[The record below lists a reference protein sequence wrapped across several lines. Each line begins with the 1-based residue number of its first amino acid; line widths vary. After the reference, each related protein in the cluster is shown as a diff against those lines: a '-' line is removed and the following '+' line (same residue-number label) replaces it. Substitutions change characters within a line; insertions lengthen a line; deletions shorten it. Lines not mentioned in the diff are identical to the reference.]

1 MLLAAVSHNRIFQT
15 RFWLMFT
22 STRLAHLLSAIPRQ
36 FFRQST
42 ERHQADRYVKRCTS
56 WQLLVTL
63 VSGHVTQALS
73 LRSLATFSETLSPH
87 SYHLKAGPVAR
98 STLSDALNK
107 RDYRPFQ
114 DLCELLL
121 RGISRQQRKE
131 VGAMVSLLDSTSITL
146 RGPHFDGW
154 TAATKTRITQGLKVH
169 VGLDL
174 AQLAPV
180 YVNITPANVND
191 LSDALEMPIQAGMT
205 YVFDKGYCDYN
216 WWHQLQTKG
225 AFFVTRL
232 KKNANIK
239 VLHKHSTVAEQSP
252 VMTDEVIL
260 FGKKHLGGKRLND
273 YRETPVRRVVVERE
287 GHATPLILVTNDFA
301 RTAEEIAGLYKDR
314 WKIEL
319 FFKWIKQHLKL
330 KRFYAFSEN
339 AVRLQIYSALIS
351 YLLLHLFHRR
361 SGFTGSLFELKVR
374 ISHVLH
380 ERPATPELR
389 DRRRQEREKLKAAQ
403 GSLQL

>member
-1 MLLAAVSHNRIFQT
+1 
-15 RFWLMFT
+15 MFT

-36 FFRQST
+36 FFRQAT
-42 ERHQADRYVKRCTS
+42 EKYRADRYVKRCTT

-63 VSGHVTQALS
+63 VSGHITQALS

-121 RGISRQQRKE
+121 SGISRQQRKE

-146 RGPHFDGW
+146 RGTHFDDW

-191 LSDALEMPIQAGMT
+191 LSDALQMPIQTGMT

-239 VLHKHSTVAEQSP
+239 VLHKHSTAAEQSP

-273 YRETPVRRVVVERE
+273 YRETPARRVVVERE

-301 RTAEEIAGLYKDR
+301 RSAEEIAGLYKDR

-351 YLLLHLFHRR
+351 YLLLHLYHRR
-361 SGFTGSLFELKVR
+361 SAFTGSLFELTVR

-380 ERPATPELR
+380 ERPTTPELR
-389 DRRRQEREKLKAAQ
+389 NRRRQEREKLKAAQ

>member
-1 MLLAAVSHNRIFQT
+1 
-15 RFWLMFT
+15 MFT

-42 ERHQADRYVKRCTS
+42 EKHRADRYVKRCTS

-63 VSGHVTQALS
+63 VSGHITQALS

-107 RDYRPFQ
+107 RNYRPFQ
-114 DLCELLL
+114 DLCQLLL
-121 RGISRQQRKE
+121 SGISRQQRKE
-131 VGAMVSLLDSTSITL
+131 VGAMISLLDSTSITL
-146 RGPHFDGW
+146 RGPHFDDW
-154 TAATKTRITQGLKVH
+154 TASTKTRITQGLKVH

-225 AFFVTRL
+225 ALFVTRL

-239 VLHKHSTVAEQSP
+239 VLHKHSIAAEQSP

-273 YRETPVRRVVVERE
+273 YRETPARRVVVERE
-287 GHATPLILVTNDFA
+287 GHATPLILVTNDFV
-301 RTAEEIAGLYKDR
+301 RSAEEIAELYKDR

-351 YLLLHLFHRR
+351 YLLLHLYHRR
-361 SGFTGSLFELKVR
+361 SEFTGSLFELKVR

>member
-1 MLLAAVSHNRIFQT
+1 
-15 RFWLMFT
+15 MFS
-22 STRLAHLLSAIPRQ
+22 STRLGQLLSAIPRPYFQ
-36 FFRQST
+36 QSIET
-42 ERHQADRYVKRCTS
+42 HRADHYVKRCTS

-63 VSGHVTQALS
+63 ISGHLTQALS
-73 LRSLATFSETLSPH
+73 LRSLATFSETLAAH
-87 SYHLKAGPVAR
+87 SYHLQAGPIAR

-121 RGISRQQRKE
+121 RGVSHQQRKA
-131 VGAMVSLLDSTSITL
+131 VGAMVSLIDSTSITL
-146 RGPHFDGW
+146 RGPHFDDW

-180 YVNITPANVND
+180 YVNITHANVND
-191 LSDALEMPIQAGMT
+191 LSDALDMPIQAGMT

-225 AFFVTRL
+225 ALFVTRL

-239 VLHKHSTVAEQSP
+239 VLHEHSNVAEHSV
-252 VMTDEVIL
+252 VMTDEVIR

-273 YRETPVRRVVVERE
+273 YWEEPVRRVVVARE

-301 RTAEEIAGLYKDR
+301 RTAEEIADLYKDR

-351 YLLLHLFHRR
+351 YLLLHLFQRR
-361 SGFTGSLFELKVR
+361 SGFPGSLFELTVR
-374 ISHVLH
+374 IAHVLH
-380 ERPATPELR
+380 ERPATQEFK

>member
-1 MLLAAVSHNRIFQT
+1 
-15 RFWLMFT
+15 MFS
-22 STRLAHLLSAIPRQ
+22 STFLTQLLSFIPRSS
-36 FFRQST
+36 F
-42 ERHQADRYVKRCTS
+42 ERSVEAHQADRYVKRCTS

-63 VSGHVTQALS
+63 VSGHLTQASS
-73 LRSLATFSETLSPH
+73 LRSLATFSQTLAPH
-87 SYHLKAGPVAR
+87 RYHLHAGPIAR

-107 RDYRPFQ
+107 RDYRPLQ

-121 RGISRQQRKE
+121 SGVSRQQRKA
-131 VGAMVSLLDSTSITL
+131 VGAMVSLIDSTPITL
-146 RGPHFDGW
+146 RGPHFDDW

-174 AQLAPV
+174 AQRAPV
-180 YVNITPANVND
+180 CVNITPANVND
-191 LSDALEMPIQAGMT
+191 LSDALEMPIQTGMT

-232 KKNANIK
+232 KKNANLN
-239 VLHKHSTVAEQSP
+239 VLREHSTAVEQSA
-252 VMTDEVIL
+252 VMSDEVVQI
-260 FGKKHLGGKRLND
+260 GKKYLGGKRLND
-273 YRETPVRRVVVERE
+273 YRDEPVRRVVVARE
-287 GHATPLILVTNDFA
+287 GHATPLVLVTNDFA
-301 RTAEEIAGLYKDR
+301 RSAEEIANLYKDR

-361 SGFTGSLFELKVR
+361 SGFGSSLYELTIR
-374 ISHVLH
+374 IAHALH
-380 ERPATPELR
+380 ERPATQEFK
-389 DRRRQEREKLKAAQ
+389 DRRRREQEKLKAAQ

>member
-1 MLLAAVSHNRIFQT
+1 
-15 RFWLMFT
+15 MFS
-22 STRLAHLLSAIPRQ
+22 STFLTQLLSAIPRSS
-36 FFRQST
+36 F
-42 ERHQADRYVKRCTS
+42 ERSVEAHQADRYVKRCTS

-63 VSGHVTQALS
+63 VSGHLTQALS
-73 LRSLATFSETLSPH
+73 LRSLATFSETLAPH
-87 SYHLKAGPVAR
+87 RYHLRAGPIAR

-107 RDYRPFQ
+107 RDYRPLQ
-114 DLCELLL
+114 DLCEILLS
-121 RGISRQQRKE
+121 GVSRQQRKDI
-131 VGAMVSLLDSTSITL
+131 GAMVSLVDSTSITL
-146 RGPHFDGW
+146 RGPHFDDW

-174 AQLAPV
+174 AQRAPV

-191 LSDALEMPIQAGMT
+191 LSDALEMPIQTGMT

-216 WWHQLQTKG
+216 WWHQLQAKG

-232 KKNANIK
+232 KKNANLK
-239 VLHKHSTVAEQSP
+239 VLREHSTVVEQSA
-252 VMTDEVIL
+252 VMTDEVVQ
-260 FGKKHLGGKRLND
+260 FGKKYLGGKRLND
-273 YRETPVRRVVVERE
+273 YRDEPVRRVVVARE
-287 GHATPLILVTNDFA
+287 GHATPLVLVTNDFA
-301 RTAEEIAGLYKDR
+301 RSAEEIANLYKDR
-314 WKIEL
+314 WRIEL

-361 SGFTGSLFELKVR
+361 SGFQGSLFELTVR
-374 ISHVLH
+374 IAYALH
-380 ERPATPELR
+380 ERPATQEFK
-389 DRRRQEREKLKAAQ
+389 DRRRQEQDQLKAAQ

>member
-1 MLLAAVSHNRIFQT
+1 
-15 RFWLMFT
+15 MFA

-63 VSGHVTQALS
+63 ISGHVTQALS
-73 LRSLATFSETLSPH
+73 LRSLATFSETLGPH
-87 SYHLKAGPVAR
+87 SYHLKAGSVAR

-121 RGISRQQRKE
+121 RGISRQHQKE
-131 VGAMVSLLDSTSITL
+131 VGAVVSLIDSTSITL
-146 RGPHFDGW
+146 RGPQFDDW

-191 LSDALEMPIQAGMT
+191 LSDALKMPIQPGMT

-216 WWHQLQTKG
+216 WWYQLQTKG

-232 KKNANIK
+232 KKNANVR
-239 VLHKHSTVAEQSP
+239 VLHEHSNATEHSS
-252 VMTDEVIL
+252 VMADEVVQ
-260 FGKKHLGGKRLND
+260 FGKKRLAGKRLND
-273 YRETPVRRVVVERE
+273 YLETPVRRVVVERE
-287 GHATPLILVTNDFA
+287 EHATPLILVTNDFT
-301 RTAEEIAGLYKDR
+301 RTAEEIAALYKDR

-351 YLLLHLFHRR
+351 YLLLQLFHRR
-361 SGFTGSLFELKVR
+361 SAFTGSLFEFTVR
-374 ISHVLH
+374 IAHVLH
-380 ERPATPELR
+380 ERSAPSEVA
-389 DRRRQEREKLKAAQ
+389 DRRRQKREKLKAAQ

>member
-1 MLLAAVSHNRIFQT
+1 
-15 RFWLMFT
+15 MFS
-22 STRLAHLLSAIPRQ
+22 STRLAQLLSAIPRPSFQ
-36 FFRQST
+36 QST
-42 ERHQADRYVKRCTS
+42 EKYQADRYVKRCTS

-73 LRSLATFSETLSPH
+73 LRSLATFSETLAAH
-87 SYHLKAGPVAR
+87 SYHLQAGPIAR

-114 DLCELLL
+114 DLCENLL
-121 RGISRQQRKE
+121 RGVGRQQRKE
-131 VGAMVSLLDSTSITL
+131 VGAMVSLIDSTSITL
-146 RGPHFDGW
+146 RGPHFDDW

-191 LSDALEMPIQAGMT
+191 MSDALNMPIQAGMT

-216 WWHQLQTKG
+216 WWYQLQSKG
-225 AFFVTRL
+225 AYFVTRF
-232 KKNANIK
+232 KKNANYE
-239 VLHKHSTVAEQSP
+239 VLHEHSTVAEQSP
-252 VMTDEVIL
+252 VMSDEVVQ
-260 FGKKHLGGKRLND
+260 FGKKRLGGKRVND
-273 YRETPVRRVVVERE
+273 YRDEPVRRVVIERE
-287 GHATPLILVTNDFA
+287 GHVTPLILVTNDFA
-301 RTAEEIAGLYKDR
+301 RTAEEIAGLYKNR

-361 SGFTGSLFELKVR
+361 SGFPGSLFELTVR
-374 ISHVLH
+374 IAHVLH
-380 ERPATPELR
+380 ERPATQEFK
-389 DRRRQEREKLKAAQ
+389 DRRRQEQEKLKAAQ
-403 GSLQL
+403 GNLQL

>member
-1 MLLAAVSHNRIFQT
+1 
-15 RFWLMFT
+15 MFA

-63 VSGHVTQALS
+63 ISGHVTQALS
-73 LRSLATFSETLSPH
+73 LRSLATFSETLGPH
-87 SYHLKAGPVAR
+87 SYHLKAGSVAR

-121 RGISRQQRKE
+121 RGISRQQQKE
-131 VGAMVSLLDSTSITL
+131 VGAMVSLIDSTSITL
-146 RGPHFDGW
+146 RGPHFDDW

-191 LSDALEMPIQAGMT
+191 LSDALKMPIQAGMT

-216 WWHQLQTKG
+216 WWYQLQTKG

-232 KKNANIK
+232 KKNANIR
-239 VLHKHSTVAEQSP
+239 VLHEHSNATEHSS
-252 VMTDEVIL
+252 VMTDEVVQ
-260 FGKKHLGGKRLND
+260 FGKKRLAGKRLND
-273 YRETPVRRVVVERE
+273 YLETPVRRVVVERE
-287 GHATPLILVTNDFA
+287 GHATPLILVTNDFT
-301 RTAEEIAGLYKDR
+301 RTAEEIAALYKDR

-351 YLLLHLFHRR
+351 YLLLQLFHRR
-361 SGFTGSLFELKVR
+361 SGFAGSLFEFTVR
-374 ISHVLH
+374 IAHVLH
-380 ERPATPELR
+380 ERSAPSEVT
-389 DRRRQEREKLKAAQ
+389 DRRRQKREQLKAAQ

>member
-1 MLLAAVSHNRIFQT
+1 
-15 RFWLMFT
+15 MFT

-36 FFRQST
+36 FFRQAT
-42 ERHQADRYVKRCTS
+42 EKYRADRYVKRCTT

-63 VSGHVTQALS
+63 VSGHITQALS

-121 RGISRQQRKE
+121 SGISRQQRKE

-146 RGPHFDGW
+146 RGTHFDDW

-191 LSDALEMPIQAGMT
+191 LSDALQMPIQAGMT

-239 VLHKHSTVAEQSP
+239 VLHKHSTAAEQSP

-273 YRETPVRRVVVERE
+273 YRETPARRVVVERE

-301 RTAEEIAGLYKDR
+301 RSAEEIAGLYKDR

-351 YLLLHLFHRR
+351 YLLLHLYHRR
-361 SGFTGSLFELKVR
+361 SAFTGSLFELTVR

-380 ERPATPELR
+380 ERPTTPELR
-389 DRRRQEREKLKAAQ
+389 NRRRQEREKLKAAQ

>member
-1 MLLAAVSHNRIFQT
+1 
-15 RFWLMFT
+15 MFS
-22 STRLAHLLSAIPRQ
+22 STRLAQLLSAIPRPFLQ
-36 FFRQST
+36 QSI
-42 ERHQADRYVKRCTS
+42 EKHQADRYVKRCTS
-56 WQLLVTL
+56 WQLLVTM
-63 VSGHVTQALS
+63 VYGHLTQALS
-73 LRSLATFSETLSPH
+73 LRSLAIYSENLAAH
-87 SYHLKAGPVAR
+87 NYHLQVRPIAR

-114 DLCELLL
+114 DLCQLLL
-121 RGISRQQRKE
+121 RGVSRQQRKE
-131 VGAMVSLLDSTSITL
+131 AGAMVSLIDSTSITL
-146 RGPHFDGW
+146 RGPNFNDW

-180 YVNITPANVND
+180 YVNITHANVND
-191 LSDALEMPIQAGMT
+191 LSDALEMPIQPGMT

-216 WWHQLQTKG
+216 WWYQLQAKG

-239 VLHKHSTVAEQSP
+239 VLHEHSTVTEQGP
-252 VMTDEVIL
+252 VLTDEVVL

-273 YRETPVRRVVVERE
+273 YREEPVRRVVVKRD
-287 GHATPLILVTNDFA
+287 GHATPLVLVTNDFT
-301 RTAEEIAGLYKDR
+301 RTAEEIADLYKDR

-361 SGFTGSLFELKVR
+361 SGFPGSLFELTVR
-374 ISHVLH
+374 IAHVLH
-380 ERPATPELR
+380 ERPATQEFKG
-389 DRRRQEREKLKAAQ
+389 RRRQEREKLKAAQ

>member
-1 MLLAAVSHNRIFQT
+1 
-15 RFWLMFT
+15 MFT

-63 VSGHVTQALS
+63 ISGHVTQALS
-73 LRSLATFSETLSPH
+73 LRSLATFSETLGPH
-87 SYHLKAGPVAR
+87 SYHLKAGSVAR

-131 VGAMVSLLDSTSITL
+131 VGAMVSLIDSTSITL
-146 RGPHFDGW
+146 RGPHFDDW

-191 LSDALEMPIQAGMT
+191 LSDALKMPIQAGMT

-216 WWHQLQTKG
+216 WWYQLQTKG

-239 VLHKHSTVAEQSP
+239 LLHEHSSATEHSS
-252 VMTDEVIL
+252 VMTDEVVQ
-260 FGKKHLGGKRLND
+260 FGKKRLAGKRLND
-273 YRETPVRRVVVERE
+273 YLETPVRRVVVERE
-287 GHATPLILVTNDFA
+287 GHATPLILVTNDFT
-301 RTAEEIAGLYKDR
+301 RTAEEIAALYKDR

-351 YLLLHLFHRR
+351 YLLLQLFHRR
-361 SGFTGSLFELKVR
+361 SGFTGSLFEFTVR
-374 ISHVLH
+374 IAYVLH
-380 ERPATPELR
+380 ERAVPSEVT
-389 DRRRQEREKLKAAQ
+389 DRRRQKREKLKAAQ

>member
-1 MLLAAVSHNRIFQT
+1 
-15 RFWLMFT
+15 MFS
-22 STRLAHLLSAIPRQ
+22 STRLTQLLSAIPRQ
-36 FFRQST
+36 FFQQSIET
-42 ERHQADRYVKRCTS
+42 HQADRYVKRCTT

-63 VSGHVTQALS
+63 IRGHLTQASS
-73 LRSLATFSETLSPH
+73 LRSLATISENFGPH
-87 SYHLKAGPVAR
+87 SYHLKADPIAR
-98 STLSDALNK
+98 STMSDALNK
-107 RDYRPFQ
+107 RDYRPLQ
-114 DLCELLL
+114 DLCGYLMSAV
-121 RGISRQQRKE
+121 SRQQRKE
-131 VGAMVSLLDSTSITL
+131 IGAMVSLIDSTSITL

-216 WWHQLQTKG
+216 WWHELQTKG

-239 VLHKHSTVAEQSP
+239 VLHEHSTVTEQSS
-252 VMTDEVIL
+252 VMTDEVVQ
-260 FGKKHLGGKRLND
+260 FGKKHLTGKRLND
-273 YRETPVRRVVVERE
+273 YREKSVRRVVVERE
-287 GHATPLILVTNDFA
+287 GHATPLVLVTNDFT
-301 RTAEEIAGLYKDR
+301 RTAEEIASLYKDR
-314 WKIEL
+314 WQIEL

-330 KRFYAFSEN
+330 KRFYAYSEN

-351 YLLLHLFHRR
+351 YLLLQIFHRR
-361 SGFTGSLFELKVR
+361 SGFTGSLFELTVR
-374 ISHVLH
+374 IVHVLF
-380 ERPATPELR
+380 ERPETPVLR
-389 DRRRQEREKLKAAQ
+389 ERRRQEREKLKAAQ

>member
-1 MLLAAVSHNRIFQT
+1 
-15 RFWLMFT
+15 MFT

-42 ERHQADRYVKRCTS
+42 ERHQADRYVKRCMS

-63 VSGHVTQALS
+63 ISAHLTQASS
-73 LRSLATFSETLSPH
+73 LRSLANFSETLGPH
-87 SYHLKAGPVAR
+87 SYHLKASPIAR

-114 DLCELLL
+114 NLCEFLLL
-121 RGISRQQRKE
+121 GISRQQRKE
-131 VGAMVSLLDSTSITL
+131 VGAMVSLIDSTSITL
-146 RGPHFDGW
+146 RGPHFDDW

-174 AQLAPV
+174 AQLASV

-191 LSDALEMPIQAGMT
+191 MSALNMPIKAGMT
-205 YVFDKGYCDYN
+205 HVFDKGYCDYN

-239 VLHKHSTVAEQSP
+239 VQHEHSTAAEQSP
-252 VMTDEVIL
+252 VMTDEVVQ
-260 FGKKHLGGKRLND
+260 FGKKHLAGKRLNA
-273 YRETPVRRVVVERE
+273 YRETPVRRVIVERE
-287 GHATPLILVTNDFA
+287 GHATPLILVTNDFT
-301 RTAEEIAGLYKDR
+301 RTAEEIAALCKDH

-330 KRFYAFSEN
+330 NRFYAFSEN
-339 AVRLQIYSALIS
+339 AVRLQIYSALSATCYCNFSIVAQD
-351 YLLLHLFHRR
+351 L
-361 SGFTGSLFELKVR
+361 
-374 ISHVLH
+374 
-380 ERPATPELR
+380 PAR
-389 DRRRQEREKLKAAQ
+389 C
-403 GSLQL
+403 SS

>member
-1 MLLAAVSHNRIFQT
+1 
-15 RFWLMFT
+15 MFT

-36 FFRQST
+36 FFRQAT
-42 ERHQADRYVKRCTS
+42 EKYRADRYVKRCTT

-63 VSGHVTQALS
+63 VSGHITQALS

-121 RGISRQQRKE
+121 SGISRQQRKE

-146 RGPHFDGW
+146 RGAHFDDW

-191 LSDALEMPIQAGMT
+191 LSDALQMPIQAGMT

-232 KKNANIK
+232 KENANIK
-239 VLHKHSTVAEQSP
+239 VLHKHSTAAEQSP

-273 YRETPVRRVVVERE
+273 YRETPARRVVVERE

-301 RTAEEIAGLYKDR
+301 RSAEEIAGLYKDR

-351 YLLLHLFHRR
+351 YLLLHLYHRR
-361 SGFTGSLFELKVR
+361 SAFTGSLFELTVR

-380 ERPATPELR
+380 ERPTTPELR
-389 DRRRQEREKLKAAQ
+389 NRRRQEREKLKAAQ

>member
-1 MLLAAVSHNRIFQT
+1 
-15 RFWLMFT
+15 MFT

-36 FFRQST
+36 FFRQAT
-42 ERHQADRYVKRCTS
+42 EKYRADRYVKRCTT

-63 VSGHVTQALS
+63 VSGHITQALS
-73 LRSLATFSETLSPH
+73 LRSLATFSETLGPH

-114 DLCELLL
+114 NLCELLL
-121 RGISRQQRKE
+121 SGISRQQRKE

-146 RGPHFDGW
+146 RGAHFDDW

-191 LSDALEMPIQAGMT
+191 LSDALQMPIQAGMT

-239 VLHKHSTVAEQSP
+239 VLHKHSTAAEQSP

-273 YRETPVRRVVVERE
+273 YRETPARRVVVERE
-287 GHATPLILVTNDFA
+287 GHATPLILVTNDFQ
-301 RTAEEIAGLYKDR
+301 RSAEEIAGLYKDR

-351 YLLLHLFHRR
+351 YLLLHLYHRR
-361 SGFTGSLFELKVR
+361 SAFTGSLFELTVR

-380 ERPATPELR
+380 ERPTTPELR
-389 DRRRQEREKLKAAQ
+389 NRRRQEREKLKAAQ

>member
-1 MLLAAVSHNRIFQT
+1 
-15 RFWLMFT
+15 MFA

-63 VSGHVTQALS
+63 ISGHVTQALS
-73 LRSLATFSETLSPH
+73 LRSLATFSETLGPH
-87 SYHLKAGPVAR
+87 SYHLKAGSVAR

-131 VGAMVSLLDSTSITL
+131 VGAMVSLIDSTSITL
-146 RGPHFDGW
+146 RGPDFDDW

-191 LSDALEMPIQAGMT
+191 LSDALKMPIQAGMT

-216 WWHQLQTKG
+216 WWYQLQTKG

-239 VLHKHSTVAEQSP
+239 TLHEHSSATEHSSI
-252 VMTDEVIL
+252 MTDEVVL
-260 FGKKHLGGKRLND
+260 FGKKRLAGKRLNGYLD
-273 YRETPVRRVVVERE
+273 TPVRRVVVERE
-287 GHATPLILVTNDFA
+287 GHATPLILVTNDFT
-301 RTAEEIAGLYKDR
+301 RTAEEIAALYKDR

-351 YLLLHLFHRR
+351 YLLLQLFHRR
-361 SGFTGSLFELKVR
+361 SGFTGSLFEFTVR
-374 ISHVLH
+374 IAHVLH
-380 ERPATPELR
+380 ERLVPLEVTA
-389 DRRRQEREKLKAAQ
+389 RRRQKREKLKAAQ

>member
-1 MLLAAVSHNRIFQT
+1 
-15 RFWLMFT
+15 MFS
-22 STRLAHLLSAIPRQ
+22 STRLAQLLSAIPRPFLQ
-36 FFRQST
+36 QSI
-42 ERHQADRYVKRCTS
+42 EKHQADRYVKRCTS
-56 WQLLVTL
+56 WQLLATMVY
-63 VSGHVTQALS
+63 GHLTQALS
-73 LRSLATFSETLSPH
+73 LRSLAIYSENLAAH
-87 SYHLKAGPVAR
+87 NYHLQVRPIAR

-114 DLCELLL
+114 DICQFLL
-121 RGISRQQRKE
+121 RGVSRQQSKE
-131 VGAMVSLLDSTSITL
+131 AGAMVSLIDSTSITL
-146 RGPHFDGW
+146 RGPNFDNW

-180 YVNITPANVND
+180 YVNITHANVND
-191 LSDALEMPIQAGMT
+191 LSDALEMPIQPGMT

-216 WWHQLQTKG
+216 WWYQLQTKG

-239 VLHKHSTVAEQSP
+239 VLREHSTVAEQGP
-252 VMTDEVIL
+252 VMTDEVVL

-273 YRETPVRRVVVERE
+273 YREEPVRRVVVKRD
-287 GHATPLILVTNDFA
+287 GHATPLVLVTNDFT
-301 RTAEEIAGLYKDR
+301 RTAEEIADLYKDR

-361 SGFTGSLFELKVR
+361 SGFPGSLFELTVR
-374 ISHVLH
+374 IVHVLH
-380 ERPATPELR
+380 ERPDAQVFR
-389 DRRRQEREKLKAAQ
+389 DRRRQQREKLKAAQ